1 MYATCSF
8 PPRSRAGREWEP
20 RATRDG
26 AQEPRRRGG
35 RHPTD
40 SRRPE
45 FRDPN
50 FQIAP
55 MDTSIGFLESPA
67 QEPAQQQEQE
77 GDRLG
82 TRKGDGV
89 RHRGL
94 WGPTEEADTGVWT
107 LSWQRQL
114 RQQGPDH
121 GGGR

>member
-1 MYATCSF
+1 MGTKGDTGWGTGAQA
-8 PPRSRAGREWEP
+8 PR
-20 RATRDG
+20 RATSNGFEATRISG
-26 AQEPRRRGG
+26 
-35 RHPTD
+35 
-40 SRRPE
+40 S
-45 FRDPN
+45 N

-94 WGPTEEADTGVWT
+94 WGPTEEADTGVWA